1 MLNSSNNNSKFKN
14 LDELKAR
21 MAKNSGSAGGFGGSA
36 SGGGFGGSSSGG
48 FGGSAGGGGFG
59 GGFASKAPRR
69 QQQQVIIEEEDAEQA
84 IGKLYDYNMDQVD
97 KSLMPPKDH
106 TKYGMIVVIC
116 LISIAFGYCIGWC
129 WQDVLAQRSKVNE
142 RVDVAKVAE
151 GKIKPKLDEFQTYAQ
166 IFKQRS
172 ESLGAG
178 VLEYDAKFH
187 ADNFRD
193 YSPANFVL
201 DISKDLP
208 ENSIVM
214 ASNALQN
221 PLSDIRGYAGGSS
234 LLAQL
239 IESHKMLTEKDQEEI
254 DHLLKNSK
262 ATDRNVVYAVKV
274 NAADVLKVTELG
286 TDRTVKAL
294 ASTEVYRVVAA
305 LTDDVEAAKAFEAMK
320 ASGRLSD
327 EEIKARTY
335 QPEKVSA
342 SKKKKDKKAD
352 DVVEATVDENLVLP
366 NRLIYTLVDD
376 NQREQNVFADE
387 VILLERSKLL
397 TGSANALERYR
408 NRMIQIIKIIGEI
421 EKTTDG
427 LGSRLHVIATEEKL

>member
-14 LDELKAR
+14 LDELRAR

-36 SGGGFGGSSSGG
+36 GGGFGGSAGGG

-69 QQQQVIIEEEDAEQA
+69 QQQQVIIEEEDAEQG

-97 KSLMPPKDH
+97 KSLLPPKDY
-106 TKYGMIVVIC
+106 TKYGMIVFICVI
-116 LISIAFGYCIGWC
+116 SVAFGYCIGWC
-129 WQDVLAQRSKVNE
+129 WQGVISQRSKVNE
-142 RVDVAKVAE
+142 RIEVAKIAE
-151 GKIKPKLDEFQTYAQ
+151 DTIKPKLDEFQTYAQ

-178 VLEYDAKFH
+178 VLEYNAKFH
-187 ADNFRD
+187 DENFGKYETSR
-193 YSPANFVL
+193 FVL

-208 ENSIVM
+208 DNSIVM

-221 PLSDIRGYAGGSS
+221 PLSDIRGYGAGSS
-234 LLAQL
+234 LLAALIQSHKEL
-239 IESHKMLTEKDQEEI
+239 TEADQGEIES
-254 DHLLKNSK
+254 LLKSTS

-286 TDRTVKAL
+286 SDRTVKAL
-294 ASTEVYRVVAA
+294 ASTEVYNVKNAI
-305 LTDDVEAAKAFEAMK
+305 TDDVEAAKAFEDMK

-366 NRLIYTLVDD
+366 NRLIYTIAD
-376 NQREQNVFADE
+376 QSGKTQTVFADE
-387 VILLERSKLL
+387 IILLERSKLFA
-397 TGSANALERYR
+397 GSANALERYR
-408 NRMIQIIKIIGEI
+408 NRMVQIIKIIGEI

-427 LGSRLHVIATEEKL
+427 LGSRLHVISAEEPL